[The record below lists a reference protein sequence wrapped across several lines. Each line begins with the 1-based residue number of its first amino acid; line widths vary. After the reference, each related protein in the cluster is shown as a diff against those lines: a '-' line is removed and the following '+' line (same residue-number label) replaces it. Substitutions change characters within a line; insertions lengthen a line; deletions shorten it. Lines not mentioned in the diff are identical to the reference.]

1 MPDVQIVSR
10 KPHWCSQTFFQRCVR
25 EEKLKTIIANRQER
39 TKKEMESESTHDSF
53 SSPNLTRHRQT
64 GRHQTNYRPSGHL
77 VPTPNRWEDHRQP
90 ADLSIS
96 SLTAQDNGTGDEKD
110 DGSGGKMS
118 RSERKRMW
126 RKNLSAEKL
135 AKLRERDAL
144 RKRMERMNM
153 SAEKRRDLRT
163 KDTARK
169 AALRRERRMSESV
182 PVTNNYSSTA
192 AETLLPDNHA
202 DKESRTL
209 RIGEFSGDVSRS
221 RERKYDPQSRT
232 GRDRHH
238 RSSDPRATDDKFNK
252 IPVQSLLN

>member
-1 MPDVQIVSR
+1 
-10 KPHWCSQTFFQRCVR
+10 
-25 EEKLKTIIANRQER
+25 
-39 TKKEMESESTHDSF
+39 MESESTHDSF
-53 SSPNLTRHRQT
+53 SSPNLARHRQ
-64 GRHQTNYRPSGHL
+64 GIRQTTNHRPSGHL
-77 VPTPNRWEDHRQP
+77 ISTPDRWDNHRRT

-96 SLTAQDNGTGDEKD
+96 SLTAQESGTGDEKD

-135 AKLRERDAL
+135 SKLRERDAL

-169 AALRRERRMSESV
+169 AALRRERRMSESTSM
-182 PVTNNYSSTA
+182 TNNRTSVSPESTL
-192 AETLLPDNHA
+192 TDTHA
-202 DKESRTL
+202 NLESRTL
-209 RIGEFSGDVSRS
+209 RLGDFTSDGSRS
-221 RERKYDPQSRT
+221 RERKYDSQSRQ

-238 RSSDPRATDDKFNK
+238 RSSDPRSADDKFNK
-252 IPVQSLLN
+252 IPVHSLLN